1 MLKKPQQLAFY
12 ASLIIFIH
20 FVALMLISYFEIEH
34 QSINIIGELLT
45 IPFIIIDVLIGLHVL
60 RQIYLKRYTRI
71 QLYTLIFFLA
81 TMLLIVSGTI
91 LEW

>member
-20 FVALMLISYFEIEH
+20 FVALMLISYFEIAH
-34 QSINIIGELLT
+34 QSINILAELLT
-45 IPFIIIDVLIGLHVL
+45 IPFLIIDVLIGLHVI